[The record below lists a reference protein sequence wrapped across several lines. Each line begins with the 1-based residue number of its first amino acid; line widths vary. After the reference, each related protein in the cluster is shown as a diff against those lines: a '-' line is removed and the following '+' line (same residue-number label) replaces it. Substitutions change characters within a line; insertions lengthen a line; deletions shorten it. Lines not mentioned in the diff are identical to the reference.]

1 MILAVA
7 PSNLL
12 AQNSAGA
19 TLDSLVK
26 TAVAHNPAIRAAG
39 ERIVAARARIS
50 AAGAR
55 PDPTLMLGV
64 VNLPV
69 RNPSFTA
76 DDMTMKMIGVEQVL
90 PYRGKLGLRTQMA
103 RRDLEVAAATSDS
116 VRLATIRELKTA
128 YYELAFADQA
138 IAIAERSHDILND
151 IVTVAQGRYA
161 AGRGTQT
168 EVLRASLEATRL
180 NETVN
185 ALRLERATALATLN
199 ALLDR
204 PSDTRVQSP
213 TIDQRIAAAAVAQ
226 PPNNVRF
233 ISQALGSSAADS
245 PLPPL
250 AELQEIA
257 VRSSPVLR
265 ASAAMI
271 DAKTAEVE
279 LVRKEF
285 LPDIALSLQYG
296 QRSGST
302 TTSHGSS
309 MPRADMISAVVSIPI
324 PLQKGRNQDA
334 IVSATNSELQALQSE
349 RAALTNSV
357 RAQVVRL
364 YADIEH
370 NRTQLALYV
379 KAILPQGR
387 ATLTSATGN
396 YQSGDGDLIPVLGA
410 QETIFDYETG
420 YYRALTDFAKKIAEL
435 EALVGKEVIP

>member
-1 MILAVA
+1 
-7 PSNLL
+7 
-12 AQNSAGA
+12 
-19 TLDSLVK
+19 
-26 TAVAHNPAIRAAG
+26 
-39 ERIVAARARIS
+39 
-50 AAGAR
+50 
-55 PDPTLMLGV
+55 MLGV
-64 VNLPV
+64 LNLPA
-69 RNPSFTA
+69 RHPSFTA

-90 PYRGKLGLRTQMA
+90 PYRGKLGLRTLVA
-103 RRDLEVAAATSDS
+103 KRDAEVAAAASDS
-116 VRLATIRELKTA
+116 VRLATIREVKST
-128 YYELAFADQA
+128 YYDLAFADQA
-138 IAIAERSHDILND
+138 IAIAERSHAVLND
-151 IVTVAQGRYA
+151 IVTVARGRYS
-161 AGRGTQT
+161 AGRGTQA
-168 EVLRASLEATRL
+168 EVLRANLEATRL
-180 NETVN
+180 NESVN
-185 ALRLERATALATLN
+185 ALREERAGALATLN

-204 PSDTRVQSP
+204 PSETPFQSP
-213 TIDQRIAAAAVAQ
+213 AIGERIAGAAVSRSL
-226 PPNNVRF
+226 NNIRF
-233 ISQALGSSAADS
+233 ISQALGASAADS

-279 LVRKEF
+279 LARKES

-324 PLQKGRNQDA
+324 PLQKGRKQDA

-357 RAQVVRL
+357 RAQVARL

-396 YQSGDGDLIPVLGA
+396 YQSGNGDLIPVLSA

-420 YYRALTDFAKKIAEL
+420 YYRSLTDFAKKIAEL
-435 EALVGKEVIP
+435 EALVGKEVLP